1 MEEQAR
7 ELRRIRI
14 TLIFLVIVTLIS
26 GGNSEVSVD
35 YPDYDFES
43 TSQQNVIQL
52 GDGRFGIISDGDYME
67 IYEYDAEKNKIK
79 KVNDIEL
86 FELD

>member
-1 MEEQAR
+1 MEDQAR

-14 TLIFLVIVTLIS
+14 TLIVLVIVTLIS
-26 GGNSEVSVD
+26 GGNSDVSVN
-35 YPDYDFES
+35 YPNYDFEGDP
-43 TSQQNVIQL
+43 QQNVIQL
-52 GDGRFGIISDGDYME
+52 GDGRFGIITDGEYMM

-86 FELD
+86 YELD

>member
-26 GGNSEVSVD
+26 GGNSDVSVN
-35 YPDYDFES
+35 YPDDDFEGAP
-43 TSQQNVIQL
+43 QQNVIQL
-52 GDGRFGIISDGDYME
+52 GDGRFGMIIDGEYME

-79 KVNDIEL
+79 KISDIYL
-86 FELD
+86 NELD